1 MLKKISALSCVLAF
15 SFAVSGCGGD
25 KGKEFVGKW
34 VGEDKARM
42 GKPSFVMDIIK
53 DDEVFHVNLE
63 TTQDILGYGKPEK
76 SIKRFEAKAES
87 DSVLSMAGGL
97 ATMRKEG
104 EIIYFDGT
112 TYTRSK

>member
-1 MLKKISALSCVLAF
+1 MLKKIIALSCLLVFA
-15 SFAVSGCGGD
+15 FAVSGCGGD

-34 VGEDKARM
+34 FGEDKTRM

-63 TTQDILGYGKPEK
+63 VTQDLIGLGKPET
-76 SIKRFEAKAES
+76 SMKRFEAKAES

-104 EIIYFDGT
+104 EVIYFDGI